1 MTLTRIGGLAALI
14 CTAAY
19 IVGFALL
26 VTLLAPLGFGTGDVD
41 PAAVVA
47 FNAARPGVCVPHNV
61 PQSPGNLP
69 MSACVLGSS
78 VPR

>member
-14 CTAAY
+14 CTATY

-41 PAAVVA
+41 QAAVVA

-61 PQSPGNLP
+61 PQKLLFLGF
-69 MSACVLGSS
+69 SAGVAGF
-78 VPR
+78 RF

>member
-47 FNAARPGVCVPHNV
+47 FNAARPGVCVSK
-61 PQSPGNLP
+61 SPSLCPVAGLKR
-69 MSACVLGSS
+69 AVL
-78 VPR
+78 VLY